1 MRASP
6 LNWALA
12 SCRNEDNH
20 LNKKIYEPIGAI
32 SNFLASLSIIAAASL
47 FIFDFVESR
56 ISDVQATI
64 TNSTNR
70 GVTLFLTNTGGK
82 DIVILSASIVVPDY
96 EIKNS
101 IDFGKNDVLIKVG
114 ETLVKPS
121 NESDLQSTVLIES
134 VVGDISPQNSH
145 IHVGRTKCMLE
156 VDFVNVEG
164 KKFKKSFAHTCFA
177 GSVGYGGLSG

>member
-1 MRASP
+1 M
-6 LNWALA
+6 
-12 SCRNEDNH
+12 
-20 LNKKIYEPIGAI
+20 NKKIYEPIGAI

-96 EIKNS
+96 EIKN
-101 IDFGKNDVLIKVG
+101 
-114 ETLVKPS
+114 
-121 NESDLQSTVLIES
+121 
-134 VVGDISPQNSH
+134 
-145 IHVGRTKCMLE
+145 
-156 VDFVNVEG
+156 
-164 KKFKKSFAHTCFA
+164 
-177 GSVGYGGLSG
+177 